1 MSSNEPS
8 ALLYPRD
15 TVQISFG
22 AKKMDVTAKGGEEGE
37 ETGINRL
44 P

>member
-8 ALLYPRD
+8 ALLYPQD
-15 TVQISFG
+15 TAQISF
-22 AKKMDVTAKGGEEGE
+22 AAQKMDITAKGGEEGE
-37 ETGINRL
+37 ETQINPL